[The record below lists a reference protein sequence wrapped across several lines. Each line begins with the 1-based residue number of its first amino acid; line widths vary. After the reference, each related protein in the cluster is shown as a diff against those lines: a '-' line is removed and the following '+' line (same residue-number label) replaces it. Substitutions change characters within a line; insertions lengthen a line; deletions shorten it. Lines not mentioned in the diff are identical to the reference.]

1 MNESPSQQASNEES
15 KIKQENINN
24 EVPIKYDPRKMRDD
38 LKDFIM
44 DNRRKVYERIEGMDP
59 EEQFSLH
66 YNHRHIKMPHYGNIG
81 GNLVLFNKYVFG
93 IKKNLILFIP
103 TIVGIF
109 LTWFGW
115 VFSNGDFYSNK
126 LYVFCGIPFF
136 FTIYFMVL
144 SFLIEPGIIPRKCP
158 EFTKTIEENKI
169 NDEKSDEIN
178 DENDKNKKDEN
189 INESEN
195 EIKQNK
201 NEENNENNKENDGNS
216 ENNEKTPKIFTERKC
231 STCDIVRPPGA
242 SHCRICDNCVLGF
255 DHHCYYISNC
265 VGKRNH
271 KYFYLFLFFG
281 SICGIETSILN
292 LITIFHVFVIKSK
305 ETISILYHGNKYLF
319 IISAILIF
327 IGLFYLYCGVRDI
340 FCILIPCIIGLII
353 LIILWHKHIYVNK
366 NIPSYYNPYILV
378 TFFSAIS
385 FCFFVTSTFVGQT
398 NYISTGYTIKQTRS
412 IINEIVDISLSNQH
426 TKINQEYTRKK
437 TFKERINNIIKFLT
451 TDVDKSLIVP
461 ERDLFK

>member
-1 MNESPSQQASNEES
+1 MYSKLKMNESISQQASNEDS
-15 KIKQENINN
+15 KISQNSTNN
-24 EVPIKYDPRKMRDD
+24 KVPIKNDPRKMRDD

-66 YNHRHIKMPHYGNIG
+66 FNREYSKMPHYGNIG
-81 GNLVLFNKYVFG
+81 SNIVLFNKYVFG

-103 TIVGIF
+103 TVIGIF

-126 LYVFCGIPFF
+126 LYAFCGISFF
-136 FTIYFMVL
+136 FTIFFMVL
-144 SFLIEPGIIPRKCP
+144 SFLVEPGIIPRKCP
-158 EFTKTIEENKI
+158 EFTKEIEDNAT
-169 NDEKSDEIN
+169 NDEKG

-195 EIKQNK
+195 EIKKDK
-201 NEENNENNKENDGNS
+201 NE

-281 SICGIETSILN
+281 SICGIETSIFN
-292 LITIFHVFVIKSK
+292 FITIFHVFVIKAK
-305 ETISILYHGNKYLF
+305 ETIFLIYHGNKYLF
-319 IISAILIF
+319 IISALLIF

-340 FCILIPCIIGLII
+340 FCILIPSIIGLII
-353 LIILWHKHIYVNK
+353 LIILWNKHIYINK

-378 TFFSAIS
+378 TFASAIS
-385 FCFFVTSTFVGQT
+385 FCFFVTTTFVGQT
-398 NYISTGYTIKQTRS
+398 NYISSGYTIKQTRS
-412 IINEIVDISLSNQH
+412 IINEMIDISLRNQH
-426 TKINQEYTRKK
+426 TKINQEYIRPK
-437 TFKERINNIIKFLT
+437 TFNERIKNIIKFLT

>member
-1 MNESPSQQASNEES
+1 MNESISQQTSNKET
-15 KIKQENINN
+15 KIKQKNINN
-24 EVPIKYDPRKMRDD
+24 KEPMKYDPRKMRDD

-44 DNRRKVYERIEGMDP
+44 DNRRKVYERIEGMDS

-66 YNHRHIKMPHYGNIG
+66 CNHTHEEKPHYGNIG
-81 GNLVLFNKYVFG
+81 SNIVLFNKYVFG

-103 TIVGIF
+103 TIIGIF

-115 VFSNGDFYSNK
+115 VISNGDFYSKK
-126 LYVFCGIPFF
+126 LYIFCGISFF
-136 FTIYFMVL
+136 FTIYFMVV
-144 SFLIEPGIIPRKCP
+144 SFLVEPGIIPRKCP
-158 EFTKTIEENKI
+158 DFTKEIEDNKT
-169 NDEKSDEIN
+169 NDEKNEDTSDEK
-178 DENDKNKKDEN
+178 DKNKKDEN
-189 INESEN
+189 MNESEN
-195 EIKQNK
+195 EVKK
-201 NEENNENNKENDGNS
+201 DKTDEKKEI
-216 ENNEKTPKIFTERKC
+216 TPKIFKERKC
-231 STCDIVRPPGA
+231 STCDIIRPPGA

-281 SICGIETSILN
+281 SICGIETSLLN
-292 LITIFHVFVIKSK
+292 FITIFHVFVIKAK
-305 ETISILYHGNKYLF
+305 ETIFLLYKGNKYLF

-340 FCILIPCIIGLII
+340 LCILVPCIIGLII
-353 LIILWHKHIYVNK
+353 LIILWHKNIYINK

-378 TFFSAIS
+378 SFASAIS
-385 FCFFVTSTFVGQT
+385 FCIFVTTTFVGQT
-398 NYISTGYTIKQTRS
+398 NYICSGYTVKQTRS
-412 IINEIVDISLSNQH
+412 IFNEMIDISIRNQPLKINE
-426 TKINQEYTRKK
+426 EYTRNK
-437 TFKERINNIIKFLT
+437 TFKEKVNNIIKFLT

>member
-1 MNESPSQQASNEES
+1 MNESISQQTSNEDT
-15 KIKQENINN
+15 KIKQENINKK
-24 EVPIKYDPRKMRDD
+24 EPMKYDPRKMRDD

-44 DNRRKVYERIEGMDP
+44 DNRRKVYERIEGTDP

-66 YNHRHIKMPHYGNIG
+66 CNNKHLKMPHYGNIG
-81 GNLVLFNKYVFG
+81 SNIVLFNKYVFG
-93 IKKNLILFIP
+93 IKQNLILFIP
-103 TIVGIF
+103 TIIGIF

-115 VFSNGDFYSNK
+115 VISNGDFYSKK
-126 LYVFCGIPFF
+126 LYIFCGISFF
-136 FTIYFMVL
+136 FTIYFMVV
-144 SFLIEPGIIPRKCP
+144 SFLVEPGIIPRKCP
-158 EFTKTIEENKI
+158 EFTKEIEDNKT
-169 NDEKSDEIN
+169 NDEKNEDTSDEK
-178 DENDKNKKDEN
+178 DKNKKEEN
-189 INESEN
+189 MNESEN
-195 EIKQNK
+195 EVKK
-201 NEENNENNKENDGNS
+201 DKTDEKKEI
-216 ENNEKTPKIFTERKC
+216 TPKIFKERKC
-231 STCDIVRPPGA
+231 STCDIIRPPGA

-292 LITIFHVFVIKSK
+292 FITIFHVIVIKAK
-305 ETISILYHGNKYLF
+305 ETIFLLYKGNKYLF

-340 FCILIPCIIGLII
+340 LCILVPCIIGLII
-353 LIILWHKHIYVNK
+353 LIILWHKNIYINK

-378 TFFSAIS
+378 SFASAIS
-385 FCFFVTSTFVGQT
+385 FCIFVTTTFVGQT
-398 NYISTGYTIKQTRS
+398 NYICSGYTVKQTRS
-412 IINEIVDISLSNQH
+412 IFNEMIDISIRNQPL
-426 TKINQEYTRKK
+426 KINQEYTRKK
-437 TFKERINNIIKFLT
+437 TFKEEINNIIKFLT